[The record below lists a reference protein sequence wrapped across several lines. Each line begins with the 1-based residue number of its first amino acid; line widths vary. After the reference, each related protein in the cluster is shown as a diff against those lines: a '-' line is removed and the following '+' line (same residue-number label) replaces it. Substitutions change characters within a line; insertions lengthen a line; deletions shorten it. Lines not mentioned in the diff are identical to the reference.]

1 MARAG
6 GEVDE
11 RGVIAVRFEQWRPHL
26 QSIAY
31 GMLGSVSEAEDA
43 VQECWLRLDRSNP
56 DAINDLR
63 AWLTTTV
70 GRICLDMLRA
80 RKARREHHAGT
91 WLPEPLIEEPA
102 EEGPEHQAVLTD
114 SIGLALL
121 IVLDSLTPPQ
131 RLAFVLHDIFA
142 MPFAEIAQIMERTPH
157 AARQLASRAR
167 QRVRAAPQPDADLAL
182 QRRVV
187 DAFLVAAR
195 AGDFDALLAMLHPDV
210 MFRFDL
216 GPERGRHRPPLT
228 GPDAITRHMRATALR
243 FSPLATP
250 VLVNGVAGWLVGTR
264 DNPVAVLG
272 FTVVRGRIAALD
284 LMKDPAKL
292 RRLRVESL
300 TARSPAA
307 TSLAYVDSTRG
318 RRRAQRGRSNGT
330 RRGRP
335 RGQPCPA

>member
-1 MARAG
+1 M
-6 GEVDE
+6 DQ
-11 RGVIAVRFEQWRPHL
+11 RGVTAVQFEQCRPHL

-63 AWLTTTV
+63 AWLTTTI

-102 EEGPEHQAVLTD
+102 EEGPEHQAVLAD

-121 IVLDSLTPPQ
+121 IVLESLTPPQ

-142 MPFAEIAQIMERTPH
+142 MPFAEIAHIMERTPH

-167 QRVRAAPQPDADLAL
+167 QRVQAAPRPDADLAV

-187 DAFLVAAR
+187 DAFLIAAR

-210 MFRFDL
+210 VFRFDL
-216 GPERGRHRPPLT
+216 GPERGRHRPPLA
-228 GPDAITRHMRATALR
+228 GADAITRQMRATALR
-243 FSPLATP
+243 FSSLATP

-264 DNPVAVLG
+264 DNPVAVIG

-292 RRLRVESL
+292 RRLRTGTLPRE
-300 TARSPAA
+300 AQQRRW
-307 TSLAYVDSTRG
+307 AYVDSSQD

-330 RRGRP
+330 PRGRP